1 MKNLFLILSIA
12 VLFVSC
18 KPNSEQRST
27 ENINVKF
34 TDKVI
39 VVGEGSNC
47 FISILDKDTAK
58 LELNVTGDR
67 FEGFLYYLPFESD
80 SSLGSYEGTVHGDT
94 LKGMF
99 RFISE
104 GLVSYEE
111 VYFLMDGN
119 KLKEG
124 VGELEFR
131 NDTTVVFNHQKA
143 VSYGESYV
151 FEKLECKENF
161 ISDEIKDFYFQ
172 FNPVNF
178 Q

>member
-1 MKNLFLILSIA
+1 MKNLFLILLVA
-12 VLFVSC
+12 VLVVSC
-18 KPNSEQRST
+18 KPNNEQKTT
-27 ENINVKF
+27 EKKEVKA
-34 TDKVI
+34 TEKVI
-39 VVGEGSNC
+39 TVAEGPNC
-47 FISILDKDTAK
+47 FISILGRDTAR

-67 FEGFLYYLPFESD
+67 FDGFLYYLPFETD

-131 NDTTVVFNHQKA
+131 NDTTVVFSPQKA
-143 VSYGESYV
+143 VSFGESYV
-151 FEKLECKENF
+151 FEKAECKDNF
-161 ISDEIKDFYFQ
+161 ISDEVKDFYFQ
-172 FNPVNF
+172 YNPGNF